1 MLKVD
6 VRQMS
11 DRLAQDPAISDYDV
25 WRALKLL
32 EDELYEIENRRRPI
46 PMDLIFARAI
56 LRRSQKNRNQF

>member
-25 WRALKLL
+25 WRALKSL

-56 LRRSQKNRNQF
+56 LRRTQKNRNQF

>member
-1 MLKVD
+1 MKVD

-25 WRALKLL
+25 WRALKSL

-56 LRRSQKNRNQF
+56 LRRTQKNRNQF